1 MPEKYPLPPAGAG
14 APGKLRYFAAI
25 DDWQAMLSTFSSTRS
40 LLAEA
45 RTWLGV
51 GINAGGL
58 ARNAWPS
65 GVARLVDRIDQE
77 LANQF
82 VRLSPC
88 SQGHTDVGAAGG
100 IAHCYVC
107 GEQQTGETTETACIN
122 WELAHLQRLQQA
134 LADLEGSQNA

>member
-1 MPEKYPLPPAGAG
+1 MPEKNASPPAAA
-14 APGKLRYFAAI
+14 APGKLRYFAAL

-45 RTWLGV
+45 RTWLGD
-51 GINAGGL
+51 GINAGRLARDAWPAGL
-58 ARNAWPS
+58 A
-65 GVARLVDRIDQE
+65 VLLERIDQE

-82 VRLSPC
+82 ARLSPC

-107 GEQQTGETTETACIN
+107 GEQQTGETTEAACIN
-122 WELAHLQRLQQA
+122 WERAHLRRLQQA
-134 LADLEGSQNA
+134 LADIEERQNA